1 LNDIKESRI
10 THVLIIIAQVV
21 YIYRKK
27 MVNKILPHM
36 IFLNRG
42 YVFFPF
48 HSSIIE
54 NRKII
59 IIKLKGDNMD

>member
-1 LNDIKESRI
+1 
-10 THVLIIIAQVV
+10 
-21 YIYRKK
+21 

-59 IIKLKGDNMD
+59 IIILEGDKHELNLN

>member
-1 LNDIKESRI
+1 MFQLLLLK
-10 THVLIIIAQVV
+10 LF
-21 YIYRKK
+21 IYRRK

-59 IIKLKGDNMD
+59 IIILEGDKHELNLN